1 MLPDFR
7 GRCCTRDSRFFN
19 YRAIVLI
26 PMILLPTVSCSSLPV
41 DILAFDECDL
51 SSGLVTDEQ
60 VLRIVPSKVR
70 RNASSKARR
79 EQPSASATPK
89 VVPVRATNA
98 TSRSGSGEALK
109 KGNTTPS
116 FDVRREQQLFN
127 EFLEWR
133 NSQIGPL

>member
-1 MLPDFR
+1 
-7 GRCCTRDSRFFN
+7 
-19 YRAIVLI
+19 
-26 PMILLPTVSCSSLPV
+26 MILLPTVSCSSLPV
-41 DILAFDECDL
+41 DVLAFEECDL
-51 SSGLVTDEQ
+51 SSGLVTEEQ
-60 VLRIVPSKVR
+60 VLKVVPSKVR
-70 RNASSKARR
+70 REDISSKARR

-89 VVPVRATNA
+89 VVPVRASNA

-109 KGNTTPS
+109 KGNTPPG